1 MNPEQ
6 WSRAKALFGT
16 LIERDPSQWSELLSG
31 ERDPAIAAE
40 VERLLAAHAT
50 GADFLEVSP
59 ATSAPENDPLL
70 GQSLGPFLIESL
82 LGEGGGGRVYLA
94 QREDIGGQV
103 ALKVLRARFASSEAR
118 RRFQAEQSILARL
131 DHPNIA
137 RLLQVGIT
145 DDGTPWLAME
155 YVEGRPFAEAMAA
168 LPIRDRVRLIIK
180 LLAAVD
186 YAHRQLVVHR
196 DIKPGNIL
204 VDARREP
211 RLLDFGIAKRL
222 DDATHTQAEFQPRT
236 PAYASPEQISGE
248 PISVASDV
256 YTMGVLLYEALSGH
270 HPWVDSG
277 KKLDDAILA
286 SEAVLPSSWLKGP
299 ERRQLQ
305 GDLDAIV
312 LQAMRRQPQARYP
325 SAAAM
330 AEDLQCHLDHRPVQA
345 QKQTWRY
352 RSQRFLL
359 RNHRM
364 VAAAALLA
372 VLLGVA
378 LVREH
383 RLQAAAALEAQKA
396 NQVAEFMLDVFAAG
410 DALGTG
416 FTIDKESTVLDLM
429 ARGVTR
435 LESLQSAPLVRADL
449 AQKMGQVYWGYSE
462 YGAAENL
469 FKLALTLRKAELG
482 ASDQTAESYLML
494 GRVYE
499 RTGRYDEMIVAMQ
512 TSYDMRLQALG
523 PDDPRTIHS
532 LHRVGAAYYQLQD
545 LPRANAIALQA
556 IEAWR
561 EHLPENSLEMANS
574 YTIHALSELRMGG
587 FEQALQAI
595 DEALILRRSVLP
607 DEHSLIAEGL
617 TNRARCLHAL
627 GRNDEAIASLR
638 QSMAINERI
647 FTGDHWDR
655 VLLYEKLVAYLVARG
670 DLAEAE
676 QIVDKALAM
685 AGRLHQRTPNP
696 ELVDLARQA
705 RITVLRAQGQWQQAL
720 ELAREVLQSRLRT
733 LPPLHSNMLTTRSV
747 LADLLRRSGETE
759 QGQAELALTLE
770 AWRQRPM
777 VYVPELDKTMRGFA
791 EDGHCAWLSTAWPE
805 AIPPR
810 MAAALARDRR
820 LCGAQG

>member
-1 MNPEQ
+1 MSPEQ
-6 WSRAKALFGT
+6 WSQAKALFGT
-16 LIERDPSQWSELLSG
+16 LIDRDPSQWPELLSG
-31 ERDPAIAAE
+31 ASDPEIAAE
-40 VERLLAAHAT
+40 VRRLLAAHAT
-50 GADFLEVSP
+50 GAEFLGRSP
-59 ATSAPENDPLL
+59 AETLSADDRLL

-94 QREDIGGQV
+94 RRADVGGQV
-103 ALKVLRARFASSEAR
+103 ALKILRARFASAEAR

-137 RLLQVGIT
+137 RLMQVGIT

-155 YVEGRPFAEAMAA
+155 YVEGQPFAEVMAA

-180 LLAAVD
+180 LLGAVD

-204 VDARREP
+204 VDSRNEP

-222 DDATHTQAEFQPRT
+222 DDVTSTQVEFQPRT
-236 PAYASPEQISGE
+236 PAYASPEQVSGE

-256 YTMGVLLYEALSGH
+256 YTMGVLLYEVLSGH
-270 HPWVDSG
+270 HPWLNSG
-277 KKLDDAILA
+277 KNLDDAIL
-286 SEAVLPSSWLKGP
+286 SCEAALPSSWVQGP

-330 AEDLQCHLDHRPVQA
+330 AEDLQRYLEFRPVQA
-345 QKQTWRY
+345 QKQTWLY
-352 RSQRFLL
+352 RSRRFLM
-359 RNHRM
+359 RNHRIL
-364 VAAAALLA
+364 AAAALLV

-383 RLQAAAALEAQKA
+383 RLQSEAALEAQKA
-396 NQVAEFMLDVFAAG
+396 SQVAEFMLDVFAAG

-416 FTIDKESTVLDLM
+416 FNINKESTVLDLM

-462 YGAAENL
+462 FGAAEKL
-469 FKLALTLRKAELG
+469 FTLALKLREAALG

-499 RTGRYDEMIVAMQ
+499 RTGRYDEMIAAMQ
-512 TSYDMRLQALG
+512 TSHDMRLKALG

-545 LPRANAIALQA
+545 LERANVIALQA

-561 EHLPENSLEMANS
+561 EHLPEHSLEMANS
-574 YTIHALSELRMGG
+574 YTIHALSEFRMGG
-587 FEQALQAI
+587 FEEALRAI
-595 DEALILRRSVLP
+595 DEALSLRRAVLP
-607 DEHSLIAEGL
+607 DDHNLIAEGL
-617 TNRARCLHAL
+617 TNRARCLYAL
-627 GRNDEAIASLR
+627 GRIDEAIASLR
-638 QSMAINERI
+638 QSLAINQRI
-647 FTGDHWDR
+647 FTNDHWDL
-655 VLLYEKLVAYLVARG
+655 VLQYEKLAQYLVARG

-676 QIVDKALAM
+676 QIADQALAM

-705 RITVLRAQGQWQQAL
+705 KIMVLRAQGQLPPAL
-720 ELAREVLQSRLRT
+720 ELARDVLQSRLQH
-733 LPPLHSNMLTTRSV
+733 LPPLHSNTLTTRSV
-747 LADLLRRSGETE
+747 LADLLRRNGDYE
-759 QGQAELALTLE
+759 QARAELALALE
-770 AWRQRPM
+770 GWRQRPKF
-777 VYVPELDKTMRGFA
+777 YVPELDKTMNGFA
-791 EDGHCAWLSTAWPE
+791 QDGHCAWLGTTWP
-805 AIPPR
+805 AAMPPR
-810 MAAALARDRR
+810 MAAAIARDRGT
-820 LCGAQG
+820 CGI